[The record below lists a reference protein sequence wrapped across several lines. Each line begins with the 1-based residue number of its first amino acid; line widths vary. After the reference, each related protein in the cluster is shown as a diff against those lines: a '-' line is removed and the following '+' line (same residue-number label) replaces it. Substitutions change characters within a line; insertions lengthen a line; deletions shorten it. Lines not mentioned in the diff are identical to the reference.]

1 MPVCCQCVGMSM
13 VGVSM
18 CVCVCVFVSV
28 HVCGSVVGSS
38 CLQLDPKMVML
49 FLGMTQTGNA

>member
-1 MPVCCQCVGMSM
+1 MSM

-18 CVCVCVFVSV
+18 CVFVSV
-28 HVCGSVVGSS
+28 RVCGSVVGSS
-38 CLQLDPKMVML
+38 LLQLDPKMVML